1 MSDSSTTSASSPAA
15 ASASAISTPAPRSK
29 TPAAIG
35 LFFAILFW
43 GTQLPIAQH
52 VLQSI
57 DQYYFAIARYG
68 LGIWLFVLTLYMRE
82 GAASFSFDGKGLLLA
97 WFGICGFTAFG
108 LLMFWGLYFTT
119 PAHVS
124 IILASQPL
132 LTALWMWL
140 VQGKR
145 PPSITMACIGVAF
158 VGLLLI
164 VTRGDPQAA
173 LRGGSLIGDALAL
186 SGAVCWVIYT
196 LGQARFPNWSPF
208 RYATLA
214 NIVGTLGIFAVVIPL
229 TFAGVAKLP
238 SWDTVVSQAPALIYI
253 AIFPLY
259 VSIMLFAVAVA
270 RLGALNTMLASNG
283 TPVVVFTIEAARGR
297 MPTAIEW
304 VGAALVIGALAA
316 NNLLARRA
324 S

>member
-1 MSDSSTTSASSPAA
+1 MSDSSTTPAVSSAA
-15 ASASAISTPAPRSK
+15 APRTK
-29 TPAAIG
+29 TPAAVG
-35 LFFAILFW
+35 LFFAIFFW

-68 LGIWLFVLTLYMRE
+68 LGIWLFVITLYYRE
-82 GAASFSFDGKGLLLA
+82 GTAAFSFGGRGLLLA
-97 WFGICGFTAFG
+97 WFGVCGFTAFG

-140 VQGKR
+140 VQRKR
-145 PPSITMACIGVAF
+145 PPKTTMVCIGIAF

-164 VTRGDPQAA
+164 ITRGDLHAA
-173 LRGGSLIGDALAL
+173 MQGGSLIGDALAL

-196 LGQARFPNWSPF
+196 LGQSKFADWSPF

-214 NIVGTLGIFAVVIPL
+214 NIIGTLGIFAVVIPL

-238 SWDTVVSQAPALIYI
+238 SWETVASQAPALIYI
-253 AIFPLY
+253 AVFPLY

-283 TPVVVFTIEAARGR
+283 TPVVVFIIETARGR
-297 MPTAIEW
+297 VPTAIEW
-304 VGAALVIGALAA
+304 AGAALVIAALAA
-316 NNLLARRA
+316 NNLLSRRA
-324 S
+324 G